1 MGFAKKMRKLL
12 WRIVDDLCSERRKYF
27 VSAGKDFT
35 RKGKIKPQDIFK
47 ALLVMEDKALSKELL
62 PYFDHDPDAPTISAF
77 VQARAKIR
85 PEAFE
90 ALFDRFA
97 SDTTDS
103 KKKHLYKGYR
113 LFAVDGSD
121 SHVPANPADTD
132 SYFANINGKHYN
144 LYHINAM
151 FDLLRQTY
159 TDVIIQKKR
168 TTNERSAFIDMVEKH
183 RFDDIPIIFTAD
195 RGYES
200 YNDMAHIIEAGHKF
214 LIRVQD
220 IDSRGIAAGL
230 ELPDTYFDEC
240 MTLKLTRRST
250 QEVKEMREKDN
261 RIRHVVTEFDYLPK
275 DYDRS
280 ASAQFYY
287 LSFRIVRFKVKD
299 TTEVIMTNLPK
310 EDFSAAEI
318 KKLYGMR
325 WGIETS
331 FRDLKYTI
339 GLNYYHAIKAE
350 SILQEIYSRM
360 VLYNFCRLI
369 AGHAKVKPSK
379 KGRKYA
385 YKINFSDAVLIFR
398 DFLKKLVKPGKVID
412 LIEKYI
418 VPIRSGRDEPRDK
431 KPRRE
436 VYSTYRIA

>member
-12 WRIVDDLCSERRKYF
+12 WRIVDDICSERRKYF

-35 RKGKIKPQDIFK
+35 RKGKVKPQDIFK

-103 KKKHLYKGYR
+103 KTKHLYKGYR

-132 SYFANINGKHYN
+132 SYFANRNGKHYN

-151 FDLLRQTY
+151 FDLLRHTY

-280 ASAQFYY
+280 APAQFYY

-339 GLNYYHAIKAE
+339 GLNYYHAIKAD
-350 SILQEIYSRM
+350 SVLQEIYSRM
-360 VLYNFCRLI
+360 VMYNFCQLI
-369 AGHAKVKPSK
+369 AGHAKVKPSE

-385 YKINFSDAVLIFR
+385 YKINFSDAVLICR

-418 VPIRSGRDEPRDK
+418 LPIRSGRDELRDK